1 MLESLVKEIREE
13 TGYTD
18 IDIKHPII
26 ITHFAKHVKSKGIN
40 SYGYCYY
47 YYCELKSL
55 DQDPISAEEYSKH
68 QPVWMTVSQV
78 EQHAQ
83 DIIFVRQYRQAKK
96 YDLYLGDGVMI
107 NCGPQLDMLPM
118 TQAKELIIQSIEQK
132 GV

>member
-1 MLESLVKEIREE
+1 MIKEIIEE

-18 IDIKHPII
+18 IQIIKPLIS
-26 ITHFAKHVKSKGIN
+26 THFAKHTKSKGIN
-40 SYGYCYY
+40 SYGFCHYY
-47 YYCELKSL
+47 LCKLQSL
-55 DQDPISAEEYSKH
+55 ATEPISDEEASKH